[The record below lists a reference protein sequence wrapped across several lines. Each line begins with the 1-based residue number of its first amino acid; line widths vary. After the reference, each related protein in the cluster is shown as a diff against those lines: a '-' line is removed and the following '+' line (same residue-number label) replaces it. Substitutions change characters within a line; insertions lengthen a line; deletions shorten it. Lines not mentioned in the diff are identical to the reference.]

1 MFVKL
6 VPGILTILF
15 CFTSCLSLATI
26 VRMQGNARVVN
37 YTGIVRG
44 ATQRLVKQ
52 ELNGS
57 INDTLI
63 RRLDGILEELSF
75 GEGENGLIVL
85 PDAEYQDILAQMRE
99 SWTELKVVI
108 QSVRQ
113 NGDRQRLFDLSED
126 YFELA
131 DKTVSVAE
139 TYSER
144 SVGKATVLLLWLN
157 GGFVLLVVLFW
168 LYGWRQKKTQAALDM
183 AKHASQAK
191 SEFLSRMSHEIR
203 TPMNGII
210 GMTEIARMSVD
221 DQGQLLDCLDKI
233 EQSSQYLTS
242 LINDI
247 LDMSRIESGK
257 IELEQRAFSL
267 PDLLNQIYDMLRQK
281 AEDGGVEFLVKM
293 DGLSVKTVIGDRL
306 RMSQV
311 LINLVSNALK
321 FTPEG
326 GTVVLEARQTTLSG
340 QNVTLE
346 FTVSD
351 TGIGISEEFQSRIFE
366 PFEQEAAATSRQYG
380 GTGLGLAICN
390 NFVKMMG
397 GILNVRSRIGE
408 GSQFVVR
415 LTLLKAVE
423 ETEEVPVQVSNQQ
436 RNSDLTGIRILL
448 AEDNSINAE
457 IATILLEKNG
467 AQVTRASN
475 GREAVNLFGAA
486 PEGAYSLILM
496 DIQMPVMDGLEAS
509 HAIRK
514 MERPDAN
521 RIPII
526 GLSANAF
533 QEDIDQALQSGMNGY
548 LPKPVDVKKLCD
560 KIAQYL

>member
-1 MFVKL
+1 M
-6 VPGILTILF
+6 
-15 CFTSCLSLATI
+15 
-26 VRMQGNARVVN
+26 
-37 YTGIVRG
+37 
-44 ATQRLVKQ
+44 
-52 ELNGS
+52 
-57 INDTLI
+57 
-63 RRLDGILEELSF
+63 
-75 GEGENGLIVL
+75 
-85 PDAEYQDILAQMRE
+85 
-99 SWTELKVVI
+99 
-108 QSVRQ
+108 
-113 NGDRQRLFDLSED
+113 
-126 YFELA
+126 
-131 DKTVSVAE
+131 
-139 TYSER
+139 
-144 SVGKATVLLLWLN
+144 
-157 GGFVLLVVLFW
+157 
-168 LYGWRQKKTQAALDM
+168 
-183 AKHASQAK
+183 
-191 SEFLSRMSHEIR
+191 
-203 TPMNGII
+203 
-210 GMTEIARMSVD
+210 
-221 DQGQLLDCLDKI
+221 
-233 EQSSQYLTS
+233 
-242 LINDI
+242 
-247 LDMSRIESGK
+247 
-257 IELEQRAFSL
+257 
-267 PDLLNQIYDMLRQK
+267 
-281 AEDGGVEFLVKM
+281 
-293 DGLSVKTVIGDRL
+293 
-306 RMSQV
+306 
-311 LINLVSNALK
+311 
-321 FTPEG
+321 
-326 GTVVLEARQTTLSG
+326 
-340 QNVTLE
+340 
-346 FTVSD
+346 
-351 TGIGISEEFQSRIFE
+351 
-366 PFEQEAAATSRQYG
+366 
-380 GTGLGLAICN
+380 GLAICN

-397 GILNVRSRIGE
+397 GTLNVRSRIGE

>member
-1 MFVKL
+1 MFIKL
-6 VPGILTILF
+6 VPVVLTVLF
-15 CFTSCLSLATI
+15 CFISCLSVATI

-57 INDTLI
+57 INDALI

-99 SWTELKVVI
+99 SWTELKVAI

-168 LYGWRQKKTQAALDM
+168 LYGWRQKKIQAALDM

-221 DQGQLLDCLDKI
+221 DRGQLLDCLDKI

-321 FTPEG
+321 FTSEG
-326 GTVVLEARQTTLSG
+326 GTVALEARQTTLSG

-351 TGIGISEEFQSRIFE
+351 TGIGISEEFQTRIFE

-397 GILNVRSRIGE
+397 GTLNVRSRIGE

-475 GREAVNLFGAA
+475 GREAVDLFGDA

-514 MERPDAN
+514 MERPDAK

>member
-397 GILNVRSRIGE
+397 GTLNVRSRIGE